1 MVVLDANVILR
12 YLLNDNEAMAKE
24 AENVIK
30 TEVTMVPIEVI
41 AEVVYVLK
49 SVFSLN
55 TACTIKLPALLMM
68 FFGMLFRWT
77 LPKNP

>member
-30 TEVTMVPIEVI
+30 TEDRFCDGLRV
-41 AEVVYVLK
+41 
-49 SVFSLN
+49 
-55 TACTIKLPALLMM
+55 
-68 FFGMLFRWT
+68 
-77 LPKNP
+77 